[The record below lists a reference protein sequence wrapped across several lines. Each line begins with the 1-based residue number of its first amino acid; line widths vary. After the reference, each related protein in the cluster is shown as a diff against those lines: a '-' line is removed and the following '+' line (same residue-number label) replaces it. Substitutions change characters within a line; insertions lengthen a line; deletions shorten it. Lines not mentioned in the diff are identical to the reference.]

1 MRNISTAC
9 NTLPN
14 PCDFAQSD
22 KDSMAD
28 NTFEALQALHKAHK
42 SLGQGM
48 DALVNTIYD
57 LERGI
62 DPSEHKLLCE
72 SLQVAYVRLRLA
84 QVRTVKSWNYEVSY
98 VA

>member
-1 MRNISTAC
+1 
-9 NTLPN
+9 
-14 PCDFAQSD
+14 
-22 KDSMAD
+22 MAD

>member
-1 MRNISTAC
+1 MRNISTFC

-22 KDSMAD
+22 KDSMFD
-28 NTFEALQALHKAHK
+28 TTFEALQALHNAHK

-48 DALVNTIYD
+48 DALVKTIQD
-57 LERGI
+57 LECGI
-62 DPSEHKLLCE
+62 NPSEHKLLCE
-72 SLQVAYVRLRLA
+72 SLQAAYDRLRLA
-84 QVRTVKSWNYEVSY
+84 QVRTVKSWNYEISY